1 MTKRCSILTILL
13 GSLLAL
19 LLLLAAAGLWLP
31 RRSFPKVKGKIQATG
46 LQAEVNIYR
55 DNQGV
60 PHIYAANS
68 HDLFFAQGYVH
79 AQDRFWQMDFWRH
92 IGSAR
97 LAEMFGE
104 NQIDKDL
111 FLRTLGFT
119 RTARLEWEAMDP
131 ANQAVLQAYA
141 DGVNAYL
148 KEHKGSQ
155 LSLEYAV
162 LGLLNPKYEVEPW
175 EPIHTL
181 TWAKM
186 MAWDL
191 GSNMDL
197 EIQRAILMQSL
208 SPQQIAE
215 LFPPYPPDR
224 PTVVPGFRIAMG
236 AAPQPAS
243 LPTNSYARLA
253 PLFEDL
259 AASLKSIHP
268 DDAGELGL
276 GSNNWVI
283 AGSRTAS
290 GKPLLADDMHLSEQ
304 IPAIWYQVD
313 LQCAPVGVECPFKVT
328 GFSFAG
334 VPGVV
339 VGHNDRISWG
349 FTNVGPDVQD
359 LYIEKINP
367 QNPDQYEYKGEWVDM
382 QTYEEIIQVPG
393 KEPVLL
399 KVRKTN
405 HGPII
410 SEVYGPLEEFNSKA
424 GLELPPAYAVSLRWT
439 ALEPTRMVNAI
450 LQINLAQDWT
460 QFRQAAQDFAVPSQN
475 MVFAD
480 VDGNIAYQ
488 TPGWL
493 PIRASGHDGT
503 LPVPGWSGEYEW
515 QGYIPFEE
523 LPNTFNPERG
533 YIVSANNAIVRTDYP
548 YLITTTWS
556 YGQRAARIIELIEN
570 APGPIDAAYLQ
581 TIHGDNKD
589 LNAEVLVP
597 VLQQTLTDIQYGTP
611 AQAQGADLLATWDF
625 QSGMDSAPAALFNV
639 FWKQLLVLTFNDEL
653 PEDYQPTGGGRWFE
667 VMRSLVKQ
675 PDSPWWDI
683 KDTPQVEKRDEIFRM
698 AYNLAVAELVDGQ
711 GENPSKWSWG
721 ELHTIMFH
729 HQSLGLSG
737 VKPVEALF
745 NRGPYPASGGSDIVN
760 ATGWSAAK
768 DSYQVMSVPSE
779 RLIVDL
785 GNFDLTQSVITTG
798 QSGHAYH
805 PQYTDLIDPW
815 RLIQYHPLLW
825 SAQAVQAQSRAH
837 LVLTP

>member
-1 MTKRCSILTILL
+1 MTKRSLILTILFS
-13 GSLLAL
+13 SLLVIL
-19 LLLLAAAGLWLP
+19 LLLVAAGLWLP
-31 RRSFPKVKGKIQATG
+31 RRSFPKVKGEIKLPS
-46 LQAEVNIYR
+46 LQAAVNIYR
-55 DNQGV
+55 DDQGV

-97 LAEMFGE
+97 LSEMFGE
-104 NQIDKDL
+104 KQIGTDR

-119 RTARLEWEAMDP
+119 RIAQLEWETMDP

-148 KEHKGSQ
+148 ADHKGSR

-162 LGLLNPKYEVEPW
+162 LGLLNSKYVIEPW

-191 GSNMDL
+191 GGNMDQ
-197 EIQRAILMQSL
+197 EIERAILMQSL
-208 SPQQIAE
+208 SAEQIAE
-215 LFPPYPPDR
+215 LFPAYPPDR
-224 PTVVPGFRIAMG
+224 PTVVPGYRIDTG
-236 AAPQPAS
+236 AFPQPAS
-243 LPTNSYARLA
+243 RSASIYTELD

-259 AASLKSIHP
+259 AVSLKAVHP
-268 DDAGELGL
+268 GDVGDLGL

-313 LQCAPVGVECPFKVT
+313 LQCVPLSAACPFKVT
-328 GFSFAG
+328 GYSFAG

-339 VGHNDRISWG
+339 VGHNERIAWG
-349 FTNVGPDVQD
+349 LTNVGPDVQD

-367 QNPDQYEYKGEWVDM
+367 KNPDQYEYKGEWVNM
-382 QTYEEIIQVPG
+382 QTYEETIQVAG
-393 KEPVLL
+393 QEPVIL
-399 KVRKTN
+399 KVRRTN

-410 SEVYGPLEEFNSKA
+410 SEDYAPLEEFNSKTN
-424 GLELPPAYAVSLRWT
+424 LELPPAYAISLRWT

-450 LQINLAQDWT
+450 LQMNLAQNWE
-460 QFRQAAQDFAVPSQN
+460 QFRQAARDFVVPSQN

-488 TPGWL
+488 TPGWI
-493 PIRASGHDGT
+493 PIRASGYNGT

-515 QGYIPFEE
+515 QGYILFED
-523 LPNTFNPERG
+523 LPNSFNPERG
-533 YIVSANNAIVRTDYP
+533 YIASANNAVVRTDYP

-556 YGQRAARIIELIEN
+556 YGQRAARIVELIEN
-570 APGPIDAAYLQ
+570 ATGPIDAAYMQ

-597 VLQQTLTDIQYGTP
+597 VLEQALTGVQHGTP
-611 AQAQGADLLATWDF
+611 AHAQGIDLLANWDY
-625 QSGMDSAPAALFNV
+625 QAGMDSPPAALFNV
-639 FWKQLLVLTFNDEL
+639 FWKNLLSLTFNDDL
-653 PEDYQPTGGGRWFE
+653 PEEYQPTGGGRWFE

-675 PDSPWWDI
+675 PDSSWWDI
-683 KDTPQVEKRDEIFRM
+683 KDTPQVERRDEIFRQ
-698 AYNLAVAELVDGQ
+698 AYALSVTELVNMQ
-711 GENPSKWSWG
+711 GKNPAKWSWG

-729 HQSLGLSG
+729 HQSLGKSG
-737 VKPVEALF
+737 VAPVEALF
-745 NRGPYPASGGSDIVN
+745 NRGPYPTAGGRDIVN
-760 ATGWSAAK
+760 ATGWSAVE
-768 DSYQVMSVPSE
+768 DNYQVGSVPSE

-785 GNFDLTQSVITTG
+785 SDFDATLSIITTG
-798 QSGHAYH
+798 QSGHAFH
-805 PQYTDLIDPW
+805 PQYTDQIDPW
-815 RLIQYHPLLW
+815 RLVQYYPLLW
-825 SAQAVQAQSRAH
+825 SAQAVQEDSNAH